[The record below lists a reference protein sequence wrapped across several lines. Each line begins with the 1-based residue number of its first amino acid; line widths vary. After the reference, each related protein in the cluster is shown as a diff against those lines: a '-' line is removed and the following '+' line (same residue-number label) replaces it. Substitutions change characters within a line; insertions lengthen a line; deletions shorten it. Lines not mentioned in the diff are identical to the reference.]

1 MRYLKNNLTTI
12 FRIAA
17 STAITAI
24 LAVAFSTHSTD
35 HNLGNP
41 SYGNTMSTGYWITDS
56 PYQASGL
63 VFSINP
69 IVALTTTQ
77 EGADSDSNL
86 TQLRTE
92 LTQLKKQ
99 KPKNAAEFRELQ
111 LAIQSIATRA
121 MNIINN
127 PQSVEFLD
135 FERDWLASS
144 VHLAPGTANAP
155 ASSQTDQQHSLSEI
169 MDRWSDYVSR
179 RQVLDLSDLRLMS
192 QMGKTFEEKC
202 DSDTAA
208 KSYEVFLQT
217 LTKGLDNNT
226 DVGVRIKGDAKG
238 SYQQLQAIF
247 AGTIRRLRLVG
258 SAMELS
264 GKTFQGQEFNLSEYQ
279 GKVVLVDFWA
289 TWCGPCVA
297 EYPQIRSLW
306 EKYHDQGF
314 EVVGVSMDSDRES
327 LATYLREK
335 EVPWIVLNDAA
346 HEGKHPSTEHY
357 SIQTVPAMF
366 LIGRDGKVITT
377 KVEVAKL
384 EKLLQEAL

>member
-1 MRYLKNNLTTI
+1 MRYLKNKHSTI

-17 STAITAI
+17 PTAITAI
-24 LAVAFSTHSTD
+24 LVGVFSTHSTD
-35 HNLGNP
+35 HNPGNP
-41 SYGNTMSTGYWITDS
+41 SYGNTMSTGYRKMDS
-56 PYQASGL
+56 YHHASRL
-63 VFSINP
+63 VFSINS
-69 IVALTTTQ
+69 VVSLTTTQ

-92 LTQLKKQ
+92 LTQLKRQ
-99 KPKNAAEFRELQ
+99 KPKNAEEFREIQ
-111 LAIQSIATRA
+111 LAIQSLATRA
-121 MNIINN
+121 MKIINN
-127 PQSVEFLD
+127 QQSFEYLN

-144 VHLAPGTANAP
+144 VYLAPGNANEALP
-155 ASSQTDQQHSLSEI
+155 PLADQQHSPVEI
-169 MDRWSDYVSR
+169 MDRWSDYISR
-179 RQVLDLSDLRLMS
+179 REVLDLVDLRLIN
-192 QMGKTFEEKC
+192 QIGKTFEEKW

-208 KSYEVFLQT
+208 KSYEIFFQT
-217 LTKGLDNNT
+217 FTKALDNNT

-238 SYQQLQAIF
+238 SYQQLQTIF

-264 GKTFQGQEFNLSEYQ
+264 GKTFQGQEFNLSEFQ

-306 EKYHDQGF
+306 GKYHDQGF

>member
-17 STAITAI
+17 STAITAM

-69 IVALTTTQ
+69 IVTLTTTQ
-77 EGADSDSNL
+77 EGADSDSKL

-111 LAIQSIATRA
+111 LAIQSITTRA

-127 PQSVEFLD
+127 PQSAEFLN

-144 VHLAPGTANAP
+144 VHLVPGTANAP
-155 ASSQTDQQHSLSEI
+155 ASSQTDQRHSLSEI

-192 QMGKTFEEKC
+192 QMGKTLEEKC

-238 SYQQLQAIF
+238 SYQQLQTIF